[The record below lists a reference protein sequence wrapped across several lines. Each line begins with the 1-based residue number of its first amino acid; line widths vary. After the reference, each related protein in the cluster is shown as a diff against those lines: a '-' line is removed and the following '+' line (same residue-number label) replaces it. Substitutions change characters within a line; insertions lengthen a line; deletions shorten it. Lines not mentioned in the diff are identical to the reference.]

1 MYTFH
6 CVELEMLIKQR
17 DWQIELMI
25 KFSLNGKTN
34 LLTFEIMIAYDLW
47 NNQQFF
53 FQVIKIRAIYIL
65 KSIY

>member
-1 MYTFH
+1 
-6 CVELEMLIKQR
+6 
-17 DWQIELMI
+17 
-25 KFSLNGKTN
+25 
-34 LLTFEIMIAYDLW
+34 MIAYDLW